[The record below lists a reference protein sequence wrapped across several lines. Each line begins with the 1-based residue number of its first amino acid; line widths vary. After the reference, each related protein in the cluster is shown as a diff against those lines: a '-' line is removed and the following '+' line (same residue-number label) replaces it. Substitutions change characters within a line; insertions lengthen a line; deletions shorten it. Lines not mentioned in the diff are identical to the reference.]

1 MIHFLIFTAT
11 LMQIILRISCSPLA
25 PRDLPLP
32 TKVIYQFPNPT
43 WIENIAVRPNGLLL
57 LNLATSPDMYMLDP
71 ETQAARLIY
80 TFPNALS
87 VSGITEV
94 SPDVF
99 AVAVG
104 NFSIATGSSVKGS
117 YSVWKVDFNS
127 KFNSNIKEQNDN
139 VVPAVA
145 KVVDIPEA
153 ILLNGME
160 TLTGCKN
167 KVLVADSGLG
177 VVWKVDVS
185 SGKYE
190 IVIQIP
196 EMSPPATAKLQIGIN
211 GLHLLNNYLYWTNSE
226 ANTFYRAK
234 VDQGGSL
241 VPGTTVEPL
250 ANPGTFMD
258 DFILDDGG
266 NAWITTNSPA
276 NLLLVLTAD
285 GKLVTVDGSQYQ
297 LTVAGDTACRF
308 GRKQTDRKTL
318 YVVTDGA
325 LTAPV
330 NGTVVEGGKVVA
342 VDTSGYWV

>member
-104 NFSIATGSSVKGS
+104 NFSIATASSVKGS
-117 YSVWKVDFNS
+117 FSVWKVDFNS
-127 KFNSNIKEQNDN
+127 NIEEQSGN
-139 VVPAVA
+139 VEPTVA

-153 ILLNGME
+153 VFLNGME
-160 TLTGCKN
+160 TLTGCNDKI
-167 KVLVADSGLG
+167 LVADSGLG
-177 VVWKVDVS
+177 AVWKVDVS

-211 GLHLLNNYLYWTNSE
+211 GLHLLNKYLYWTNSD
-226 ANTFYRAK
+226 ANTLYRAK
-234 VDQGGSL
+234 VGQGGSL
-241 VPGTTVEPL
+241 VPGATAEPV
-250 ANPGTFMD
+250 ANSGTFMD
-258 DFILDDGG
+258 DFIFDDGG
-266 NAWITTNSPA
+266 NAWIAANPA
-276 NLLLVLTAD
+276 NLLLVVTAD
-285 GKLVTVDGSQYQ
+285 DKLVTVDGSQYQ

-308 GRKQTDRKTL
+308 GRRQTDRKTL
-318 YVVTDGA
+318 YVVTDGGLA
-325 LTAPV
+325 NPV

-342 VDTSGYWV
+342 VDTSGYWI